1 MIYSENRVSSILSLV
16 YYKLKNLNN
25 QDKIMNLLD
34 NSLDFMYIQLN
45 NVDKKIFLSTKLRT
59 FAN

>member
-1 MIYSENRVSSILSLV
+1 MIYSENRVSSILCVV